1 MNLGLDFP
9 SFFLGFFLS
18 SLGFLALLYVL
29 SVRSRAHVKAAA
41 FLTTEAHQQLET
53 ARQQLQDKEMRL
65 QVLDVH
71 LKKNQEQF
79 EERLAFITASQENLE
94 KHLKALCGDAL
105 QANNQSFLTL
115 AQTVLENFQ
124 THTKGA
130 WSQSHHEMTQ
140 LLTPLSQAL
149 QQVDTKIQALEK
161 ARVGAYEGLQAQ
173 IYNLIQS
180 QQALHGQTSQ
190 LTQALKSPQTRG
202 LWGEMQLKRVV
213 EMAGMLPYCDFRE
226 QVCLS
231 TDVDKRQRPD
241 LVVNLPG
248 KRRVVIDAKVP
259 LTAYLEALDTQDP
272 TLRTNKMKEHAKQ
285 LRLHMK
291 KLAAK
296 AYWEHLHPSPE
307 FVLLFLPS
315 EVFLGPALEHDPG
328 LLEYGFESQVML
340 ATPTTLIT
348 LLRSIAFG
356 WREEKLAQNAETIRE
371 LGKELHKRLQDMLQH
386 FSNVGRHLQATTH
399 AYNQAVGSF
408 ESRVLPAARRFQE
421 LGAVSQENNLPP
433 LIPLDLEPRKMTHS
447 SS

>member
-1 MNLGLDFP
+1 MNLALDLP

-18 SLGFLALLYVL
+18 SLGFLALLRFL
-29 SVRSRAHVKAAA
+29 SSRSRSKLKTATSIAVDAQH
-41 FLTTEAHQQLET
+41 QLET
-53 ARQQLQDKEMRL
+53 IRQQLQEKEMRL
-65 QVLDVH
+65 QILDVH
-71 LKKNQEQF
+71 FKKNQEQF
-79 EERLAFITASQENLE
+79 EERLAFLSTSQESLE

-124 THTKGA
+124 TSTKGA
-130 WSQSHHEMTQ
+130 WSHHHHEITQ
-140 LLTPLSQAL
+140 LLTPLSHAL

-180 QQALHGQTSQ
+180 QQDLHGQTSQ

-202 LWGEMQLKRVV
+202 LWGEIQLKRVV

-231 TDVDKRQRPD
+231 DEMDKRQRPD
-241 LVVNLPG
+241 LIVNLPG
-248 KRRVVIDAKVP
+248 KRRVIIDAKVP
-259 LTAYLEALDTQDP
+259 LTAYLEALDTKDP
-272 TLRTNKMKEHAKQ
+272 NIRTEKMKEHGKQ

-291 KLAAK
+291 KLSAK
-296 AYWEHLHPSPE
+296 AYWEHLQPSPE

-328 LLEYGFESQVML
+328 LLEYGFESNVML

-356 WREEKLAQNAETIRE
+356 WREEKLAKNAEAIRE
-371 LGKELHKRLQDMLQH
+371 LGKELYKRLQDMLQH

-421 LGAVSQENNLPP
+421 LGAVSQKNNL
-433 LIPLDLEPRKMTHS
+433 LSISPLDLEPRKVTHS
-447 SS
+447 S